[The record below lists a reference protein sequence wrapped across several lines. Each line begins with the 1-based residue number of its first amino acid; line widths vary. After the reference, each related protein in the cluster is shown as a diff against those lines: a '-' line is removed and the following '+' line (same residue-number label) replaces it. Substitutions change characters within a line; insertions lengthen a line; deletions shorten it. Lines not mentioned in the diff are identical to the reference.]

1 MEVARR
7 HLDIM
12 SGLFHAKTVTRD
24 VMLEVQ
30 EIDHL
35 TDIIYDQASLELSYV
50 EDFINHVTEQRTIA
64 QSFIYKTEWN
74 RLRQDTNIPQHVTM
88 TLTHQMNKVIP
99 TLVFSNGAYQIHYT
113 VALLKEKATFL
124 LSNSKHVPFNTN
136 LGQLILDHQSTSKL
150 TSTTSSHTYICLL
163 YTSPSPR
170 DS

>member
-1 MEVARR
+1 M
-7 HLDIM
+7 
-12 SGLFHAKTVTRD
+12 T
-24 VMLEVQ
+24 
-30 EIDHL
+30 
-35 TDIIYDQASLELSYV
+35 YV

-74 RLRQDTNIPQHVTM
+74 RLRLDNNIPEHVTM
-88 TLTHQMNKVIP
+88 SLTHQMNKVIP

-150 TSTTSSHTYICLL
+150 TSTTSSHTYIIPSEQLDLCTTDKNTLYCSACLL